1 MMNGRKCPGSN
12 SGLLSY
18 GFEYLK
24 SSRLNRVL
32 ESKMNALVIL
42 LSSLMFLM
50 SLALFVYTKKQLTS
64 LQQSIQFKI
73 HTNQVNS
80 ELTALNAGSFG
91 LGERFIK
98 LEKQMQQMAA
108 RIDEVSS
115 EMSNNSP
122 YAYAIELA
130 LKATPA
136 ENIAEL
142 CHISLTEAQLLVM
155 MHQQQAA

>member
-1 MMNGRKCPGSN
+1 MR
-12 SGLLSY
+12 
-18 GFEYLK
+18 
-24 SSRLNRVL
+24 RHWRV
-32 ESKMNALVIL
+32 KMNALIIL

-64 LQQSIQFKI
+64 IQLSIQSSLR
-73 HTNQVNS
+73 TNKVNS
-80 ELTALNAGSFG
+80 ELTALNAGSIG

-98 LEKQMQQMAA
+98 LEKQMQLMAS

-115 EMSNNSP
+115 EINSNSP

-130 LKATPA
+130 QKSHSA
-136 ENIAEL
+136 ESISEM

>member
-1 MMNGRKCPGSN
+1 
-12 SGLLSY
+12 
-18 GFEYLK
+18 
-24 SSRLNRVL
+24 
-32 ESKMNALVIL
+32 MNALIIL

-50 SLALFVYTKKQLTS
+50 SLALFVYTKKQLTAVQ
-64 LQQSIQFKI
+64 LSIQSSLR
-73 HTNQVNS
+73 TNKVNS
-80 ELTALNAGSFG
+80 ELTALNAGSIG

-115 EMSNNSP
+115 EINSNSP

-130 LKATPA
+130 HKSYSA
-136 ENIAEL
+136 ESISEM

>member
-1 MMNGRKCPGSN
+1 
-12 SGLLSY
+12 
-18 GFEYLK
+18 
-24 SSRLNRVL
+24 
-32 ESKMNALVIL
+32 MNALIIL

-64 LQQSIQFKI
+64 IQLSIQSTLR
-73 HTNQVNS
+73 TNKVNS
-80 ELTALNAGSFG
+80 ELTALNAGSIG

-98 LEKQMQQMAA
+98 LEKQMQQMASKF
-108 RIDEVSS
+108 DEVSS
-115 EMSNNSP
+115 EINSNSP

-130 LKATPA
+130 QKSHSA
-136 ENIAEL
+136 ESISEM

>member
-1 MMNGRKCPGSN
+1 
-12 SGLLSY
+12 
-18 GFEYLK
+18 
-24 SSRLNRVL
+24 
-32 ESKMNALVIL
+32 MNALVIL

-50 SLALFVYTKKQLTS
+50 SLAFFIYTKKQIAS
-64 LQQSIQFKI
+64 FQQSMQSILLDS
-73 HTNQVNS
+73 QVNG
-80 ELTALNAGSFG
+80 ELTALNAGSIG

-115 EMSNNSP
+115 EVNSSSP

-130 LKATPA
+130 QRATPA
-136 ENIAEL
+136 ETIAEL
-142 CHISLTEAQLLVM
+142 CHLSISEAQLLVM

>member
-1 MMNGRKCPGSN
+1 MMNGRICPDSDFRFT
-12 SGLLSY
+12 LQLH
-18 GFEYLK
+18 
-24 SSRLNRVL
+24 RHWRV
-32 ESKMNALVIL
+32 KMNALIIL

-64 LQQSIQFKI
+64 IQLSIQSTLR
-73 HTNQVNS
+73 TNKVNS
-80 ELTALNAGSFG
+80 ELTALNAGSIG

-98 LEKQMQQMAA
+98 LEKQMQQMASKF
-108 RIDEVSS
+108 DEVSS
-115 EMSNNSP
+115 EINSNSP

-130 LKATPA
+130 QKSHSA
-136 ENIAEL
+136 ESISEM